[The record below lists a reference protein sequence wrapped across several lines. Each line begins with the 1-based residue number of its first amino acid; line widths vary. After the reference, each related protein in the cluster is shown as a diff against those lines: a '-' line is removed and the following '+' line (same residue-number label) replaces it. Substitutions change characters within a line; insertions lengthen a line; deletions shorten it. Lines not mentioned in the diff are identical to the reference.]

1 MVVKVRQYADS
12 ERFADEVGE
21 FLLAHETEH
30 SLSLG
35 ILSTLREPDGPYAD
49 AQPYLAAV
57 YDEAGVVALV
67 AIRTPPRSLVLSRA
81 ASPAAIVPCVH
92 DVWRTI
98 PDLPGVVGPAESVSA
113 FTKRWEAVTGTRST
127 LHMSMRAFRAE
138 HVIEPRGIAG
148 SARPAGPGDRSTVGQ
163 WLTAFTGEALGEEPD
178 ADRIGRT
185 AEGLA
190 PTSAHRGVWLWEVDD
205 RPVSMAGYAG
215 PTPNGIRVSAV
226 YTPPEWRGRGY
237 ATACVAALT
246 RRLLDGGRRFCFLF
260 TDLANPTSNALYER
274 VGYRPIADMES
285 RTFEPCDG
293 DGPEG

>member
-1 MVVKVRQYADS
+1 MKVRQFADS
-12 ERFADEVGE
+12 EPFADEVGE

-57 YDEAGVVALV
+57 YGEAGAVALV
-67 AIRTPPRSLVLSRA
+67 AVRTPPRSLVLSRA
-81 ASPAAIVPCVH
+81 TSPAAIDPCVDDARH
-92 DVWRTI
+92 TI

-113 FTKRWEAVTGTRST
+113 FTRRWEAVTGTQSA
-127 LHMSMRAFRAE
+127 LHMSMRAFCAE
-138 HVIEPRGIAG
+138 HVIEPREIAG
-148 SARPAGPGDRSTVGQ
+148 LARPAGPEDRSTVAE
-163 WLTAFTGEALGEEPD
+163 WFMAFTSEALAEEPD
-178 ADRIGRT
+178 ADRIERM
-185 AEGLA
+185 AEGLV
-190 PTSAHRGVWLWEVDD
+190 PTSPNRGVWLWEVDG
-205 RPVSMAGYAG
+205 RPVSMAGYTG

-226 YTPPEWRGRGY
+226 YTPPQWRGRGY

-246 RRLLDGGRRFCFLF
+246 RSLLDGGRRFCFLF
-260 TDLANPTSNALYER
+260 TDLANPASNALYER

-285 RTFEPCDG
+285 RTFQPGNG